1 MHRVVP
7 AILVAMFVIAVASAQ
22 QRPVVEVYKSKTCG
36 CCGKWVEHLKQHG
49 FSVRTTD
56 VENVSDIKEKY
67 KVPSK
72 LGSCHTGVVDG
83 YVIEGHVP
91 AGDICKLLADRPAAR
106 GLAVPG
112 MPIGSPGMEQGE
124 RRDAYETVLFTAE
137 GSTQT
142 FAEHGD
148 RKPTASAPP

>member
-22 QRPVVEVYKSKTCG
+22 QRPVIEVYKSKTCG

-72 LGSCHTGVVDG
+72 LGSCHTGLVDG

-91 AGDICKLLADRPAAR
+91 ATDVLRLLQERPKVV
-106 GLAVPG
+106 GIAVPG
-112 MPIGSPGMEQGE
+112 MPMGSPGMEGPRAE
-124 RRDAYETVLFTAE
+124 AYEVVSFDQKNDVRVF
-137 GSTQT
+137 SS
-142 FAEHGD
+142 H
-148 RKPTASAPP
+148 RP